1 MINKNQNV
9 SLLLFKIIYL
19 FWLSWVI
26 IAAHQ
31 LSLVVANE
39 GYSPVVLFRLLLA
52 MTSYYEA
59 QALGTGLESSQTK
72 GQMHIP
78 CTGRRIL
85 NPWTTRG
92 VFPLLL
98 IH

>member
-1 MINKNQNV
+1 MAVLGHHCCTPAFSSCGKRG
-9 SLLLFKIIYL
+9 LF
-19 FWLSWVI
+19 S
-26 IAAHQ
+26 
-31 LSLVVANE
+31 SCVVQA
-39 GYSPVVLFRLLLA
+39 SPCNDF
-52 MTSYYEA
+52 SYYEA